1 MLQTNDTVAQALI
14 ALVEQEFEE
23 LPRKAERLR
32 RNAEAILKLQSHGLT
47 NVTVSPGLQGGAV
60 INVDRENL
68 PKVRKALG
76 RLRKSYT
83 SVINVAE
90 RSVRIYLEAE
100 AYPGIQIA
108 FRTVLPENSRCRI
121 ETREFTDASLV
132 CDR

>member
-47 NVTVSPGLQGGAV
+47 DMTVSPGLQSGAV
-60 INVDRENL
+60 ISVDRENL

-83 SVINVAE
+83 SVINVEE